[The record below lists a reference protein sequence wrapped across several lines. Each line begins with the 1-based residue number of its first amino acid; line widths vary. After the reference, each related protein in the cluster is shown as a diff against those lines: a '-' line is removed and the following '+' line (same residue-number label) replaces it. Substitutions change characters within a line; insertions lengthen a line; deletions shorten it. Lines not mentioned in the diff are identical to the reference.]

1 MAETYLI
8 TGANRGIGL
17 ALVKN
22 LLAQGDRVF
31 AACREPQ
38 KAEELGSLDKKGML
52 EILELAVDSED
63 SVKKAVKTVAAKTS
77 SLDVLIN
84 NAGILP
90 DPSGGRLESL
100 DLQKCR
106 DAFEVNSLAPVRVT
120 QAFLPLLKQGKNP
133 RVLNMTSGLGSLE
146 GGGSRYYAYSPSK
159 AALNM
164 FTRIMAS
171 ELQPLGI
178 TVVCVHPGWVK
189 TDMGGSAA
197 PLQPDDSAAGIVQ
210 VVKGLTIR
218 QTSSFLDHRGK
229 KMEW

>member
-1 MAETYLI
+1 LPETYLI

-17 ALVKN
+17 ALTKN

-38 KAEELGSLDKKGML
+38 KAEELKALGTTGLL
-52 EILELAVDSED
+52 EIVELAVDSED
-63 SVKKAVKTVAAKTS
+63 SVKKAVKTVGAKTS

-84 NAGILP
+84 NAGIMP

-106 DAFEVNSLAPVRVT
+106 DAFEVNSLSPVRVT

-133 RVLNMTSGLGSLE
+133 RVLHMTSGLGSLE
-146 GGGSRYYAYSPSK
+146 SGGSRYYAYSPSK

-197 PLQPDDSAAGIVQ
+197 PLLPDDSAAGILQ

-218 QTSSFLDHRGK
+218 QTSSFLDNRGK
-229 KMEW
+229 NVEW